1 VYEGIFVVVRATPPS
16 DCTRKVTSSAS
27 CWLIVVNCV
36 VPVFEMYPSVSIKPW
51 RTFRRVSMSL
61 WRYVVGTNFVSAVC
75 PCMPSCRVCG
85 SRPVNPYAYFDDSLL
100 MV

>member
-1 VYEGIFVVVRATPPS
+1 MPPS
-16 DCTRKVTSSAS
+16 DCTRKVTSCAS

-61 WRYVVGTNFVSAVC
+61 WR
-75 PCMPSCRVCG
+75 
-85 SRPVNPYAYFDDSLL
+85 
-100 MV
+100 